1 MIIIETCPICG
12 EDLFEYIAASNPP
25 ICVKECVSCGWKW
38 TSEREQV
45 IRVPFGG
52 NTGLTSNNDYS
63 LLNGYNSNNTTS
75 NFSQSACLSCP
86 SNPKNGGDGI
96 CFCTLGQLNVTY

>member
-12 EDLFEYIAASNPP
+12 EDLFECMLASNPP
-25 ICVKECVSCGWKW
+25 SYQKYCYACGWSW
-38 TSEREQV
+38 TSKPEEI
-45 IRVPFGG
+45 IRVPFRG
-52 NTGLTSNNDYS
+52 NNASTSNNDYT

-75 NFSQSACLSCP
+75 NFSQSACITCP

-96 CFCTLGQLNVTY
+96 CFCTLGQMNIAY